1 MHKITYK
8 PVVQGTS
15 EFEKMQSFAASF
27 EHSIVASPDVALH
40 ALMHEQRLFG
50 YAETVFLPVAY
61 PAFHPEFTKPRDV
74 VQVMSD
80 WRAHVQLLGKPAY
93 LGVPLEND
101 RPNFRNPVM
110 QKLGL
115 YQLKRELFTP
125 V

>member
-8 PVVQGTS
+8 QVAPGTD
-15 EFEKMQSFAASF
+15 EFQKMQEFAASF
-27 EHSIVASPDVALH
+27 DHCILPSSHVQLH
-40 ALMHEQRLFG
+40 ALHNEKELFG

-74 VQVMSD
+74 VQVMLD

-93 LGVPLEND
+93 LGVPLEED

-115 YQLKRELFTP
+115 AQLKRELFTP